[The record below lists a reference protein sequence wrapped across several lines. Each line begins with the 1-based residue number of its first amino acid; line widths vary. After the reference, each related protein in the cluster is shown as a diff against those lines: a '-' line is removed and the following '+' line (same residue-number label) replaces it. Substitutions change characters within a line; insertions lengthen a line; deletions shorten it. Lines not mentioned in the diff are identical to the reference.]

1 MSYVSYICDTGV
13 ILCIYDYKMSHLMN
27 KTNKSIPISYLR
39 KYALLIINIQCKIY
53 KFSLKIWNN
62 KISYSLKTILGE
74 ISISIFG
81 DSYFAECFDKCNL
94 LITINTAYHY

>member
-27 KTNKSIPISYLR
+27 KTNKSIPVSYLR
-39 KYALLIINIQCKIY
+39 KYGLLIINIQCKIY

-62 KISYSLKTILGE
+62 KNVLLFKNYFRG

-81 DSYFAECFDKCNL
+81 DSYFAECFDKYSL
-94 LITINTAYHY
+94 LITVNTVYHY